1 MRYTDHKTVE
11 DLKVTYIGGGSRGW
25 AWELM
30 ADFADA
36 GDISGKVCLYDID
49 YDRAAKNV
57 IIGNKFNELPD
68 CKSRW
73 EYSAARTLEEAL
85 TGTDFVIISILPG
98 TYDEMAVDV
107 HAPEKYDIWQS
118 VGDTTGPGGI
128 LRALRTIPQ
137 MEVIAAA
144 VRDYCPNA
152 WVINYTNPMALCVKA
167 LYDTFPEIKAFGCC
181 HEVFGSKKKLAEA
194 WEDIDGVTGIT
205 REDVKINVVGVNHFT
220 WITEATCRGTDLI
233 PVWRKFC
240 EKYIADGYKGEADIN
255 WFNASFASSQKVK
268 MDLFLRYGYVA
279 AAGDRHLAEFCPKN
293 WYLSSPESANSW
305 GFGLTS
311 VDWRKKWLQERRE
324 ERSLKLL
331 SGEEPVKIQLSGEEG
346 VLQMRALLGLTEL
359 ITNVN
364 LPNRGQI
371 PNLPL
376 GVVVETNAIF
386 RDGSLSPVFSGPIP
400 QEIEGLI
407 RPHVCEQLTVAEAAR
422 TRNLDLAFQAFA
434 NDPLV
439 DLSVED
445 ARKLFDEMVEG
456 TREYLQDYFC

>member
-36 GDISGKVCLYDID
+36 GDMSGQICLYDID
-49 YDRAAKNV
+49 YERAAKNV
-57 IIGNKFNELPD
+57 IIGNRFNELPD
-68 CKSRW
+68 CKSKW
-73 EYSAARTLEEAL
+73 EYSAAKTLEEAL

-118 VGDTTGPGGI
+118 VGDTAGPGGI

-137 MEVIAAA
+137 MEVIANA

-194 WEDIDGVTGIT
+194 MEEIMGVEGLT

-220 WITEATCRGTDLI
+220 WITKATCRGVDLL
-233 PVWRKFC
+233 PVWKQFC
-240 EKYIADGYKGEADIN
+240 EKYIETGYKGENDIN
-255 WFNASFASSQKVK
+255 WFNASFASSQRVK
-268 MDLFLRYGYVA
+268 MDLALRYGYMA
-279 AAGDRHLAEFCPKN
+279 AAGDRHLAEFCPKS
-293 WYLSSPESANSW
+293 WYLRSEACANQW

-311 VDWRKKWLQERRE
+311 VDWRRKWLQERRE
-324 ERSLKLL
+324 ARSLKLL
-331 SGEEPVKIQLSGEEG
+331 SGEEPVKIELSGEEG
-346 VLQMRALLGLTEL
+346 IPMMRALLGLSEM

-364 LPNRGQI
+364 LPNVGQI
-371 PNLPL
+371 SNVPL
-376 GVVVETNAIF
+376 GVVVETNATF
-386 RDGSLSPVFSGPIP
+386 RDGQLTPVFSGAIP
-400 QEIEGLI
+400 QEIEGLV
-407 RPHVCEQLTVAEAAR
+407 RPHIYEQMAIAEAAKER
-422 TRNLDLAFQAFA
+422 DLDKAFRAFA

-439 DLSVED
+439 DLPVEE

-456 TREYLQDYFC
+456 TKAYLQDYFR